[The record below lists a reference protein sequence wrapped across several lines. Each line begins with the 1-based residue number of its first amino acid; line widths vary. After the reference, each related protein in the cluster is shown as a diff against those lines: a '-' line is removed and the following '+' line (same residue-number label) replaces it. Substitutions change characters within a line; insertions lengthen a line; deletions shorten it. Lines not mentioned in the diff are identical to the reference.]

1 MKKPLITL
9 YTPGNRPE
17 FIEKAAKYD
26 PDAIIIDLEDAV
38 PVQLKEKTRYEV
50 ADILPH
56 FNMACLVRI
65 NNEIGLMEDDI
76 HAMVSEHV
84 YGIVLPM
91 AESVESIKK
100 VDKMITTLENKL
112 NLKKNIIK
120 LLLLIETSKG
130 VLRCYDLI
138 SAADRV
144 ESVIFGSA
152 EDADLQRDLRCSWS
166 IEGTELLYARSKT
179 LLEARAAELDYVLD
193 GAFSDIKNDDA
204 LMKDCLLSRR
214 LGYDGRTLI
223 HPRQIDI
230 ARKAYLP
237 EKDEIEYYVKLI
249 EEFEVALAQGLAAIQ
264 YEGKLI
270 DYAMYKKAKKL
281 IELYAD
287 E

>member
-17 FIEKAAKYD
+17 FIEKAAKYH

-38 PVQLKEKTRYEV
+38 PVHLKEKTRSEV
-50 ADILPH
+50 ADILPQL
-56 FNMACLVRI
+56 NIECLVRI
-65 NNEIGLMEDDI
+65 NNEPSLLEEDLS
-76 HAMVSEHV
+76 ALVSGHI

-91 AESVESIKK
+91 AETVESIKE
-100 VDKMITTLENKL
+100 VDSIMTQLENKQGL
-112 NLKKNIIK
+112 PPNAIK
-120 LLLLIETSKG
+120 LLLLIETAKG

-144 ESVIFGSA
+144 ESVVFGSA
-152 EDADLQRDLRCSWS
+152 EDADLQRDLRCAWS
-166 IEGTELLYARSKT
+166 IEGTELMYARSKT
-179 LLEARAAELDYVLD
+179 LLEARAAGLEYVLD

-204 LMKDCLLSRR
+204 LFKDCTLSKR

-223 HPRQIDI
+223 HPGQIET

-237 EKDEIEYYVKLI
+237 KEEEIEYYKKLI
-249 EEFEVALAQGLAAIQ
+249 EQFDLAVAQGLAAIK

-270 DYAMYKKAKKL
+270 DYAMYKKAKTL
-281 IELYAD
+281 IELYGS
-287 E
+287 